1 MSLEDI
7 EEEVWDEKTGWK
19 KVEKLPPK
27 HWKLIVQ
34 TREATKEIEPI
45 TLADATKLSKCLLRL
60 GEPIAMTKIIELK
73 EVV

>member
-1 MSLEDI
+1 MV
-7 EEEVWDEKTGWK
+7 EEEVWDEKKGWV
-19 KVEKLPPK
+19 KVEQLPAK

-45 TLADATKLSKCLLRL
+45 TLADATRLSKCLLRL
-60 GEPIAMTKIIELK
+60 GEPIASTKIVELK